1 MGTGIGSAGPDGYG
15 QIRMETKMKIGN
27 VPESV
32 LKRSVLK
39 QIHTRR
45 EEVLLGAGV
54 GEDCAILALPK
65 EDVFVVSTDPVTGT
79 SKDIGT
85 LAVHVTLNDLASS
98 GAEPVALLVSALLPP
113 ETQEPEIREM
123 IQEMEAVCGP
133 LHVQIAGG
141 HTEVTTAVNR
151 PVLTV
156 TGIGRARRE
165 RVITTKGARAG
176 QDVVLSKWIGL
187 EGTAILAKEKEKE
200 LLTRYPSHLIREAK
214 AFDRY
219 LSIVPEAA
227 TAGKSGVT
235 AMHDVTEGGIFGAL
249 WELAESSGVGLE
261 IDLKRIPIRQETI
274 EICEFFGINPY
285 GLISSGSLLMVTD
298 DGLGLV
304 RELERE
310 KIPAAVIG
318 KIREGNDRV
327 VINEEERRFLEP
339 PKADELYQVLG

>member
-1 MGTGIGSAGPDGYG
+1 MRGRDGD
-15 QIRMETKMKIGN
+15 REMKIGK

-45 EEVLLGAGV
+45 EEVLIGAGV
-54 GEDCAILALPK
+54 GEDCAILSLSDD
-65 EDVFVVSTDPVTGT
+65 EVFVVSTDPVTGA
-79 SKDIGT
+79 SKEIGT

-98 GAEPVALLVSALLPP
+98 GAEPVAILVSALLPP
-113 ETQEPEIREM
+113 EIQEQEIREI
-123 IQEMEAVCGP
+123 IQEMEAACSP

-141 HTEVTTAVNR
+141 HTEVTAAVNR
-151 PVLTV
+151 PILTV
-156 TGIGRARRE
+156 MGIGKAKRDHI
-165 RVITTKGARAG
+165 ITTKGARPG

-261 IDLKRIPIRQETI
+261 IHLKKIPIRQETI

-285 GLISSGSLLMVTD
+285 ELISSGSLLMVTD

-304 RELERE
+304 GELERE
-310 KIPAAVIG
+310 KIPATVIG
-318 KIREGNDRV
+318 KIREGNDRI

-339 PKADELYQVLG
+339 PRADALYQVLG